1 MGTPLVIGGD
11 LPLDLESLVGQC
23 VAVLGIRGSGKS
35 NTAGVIFEE
44 LLKHQYPLTIVDI
57 DGEYYGLKERYEV
70 LVAGMGEGV
79 DVEVDVDCAPEI
91 AQASMERNVPVILDL
106 SGFLSS
112 ERTEFL
118 KSYLSTLWN
127 LAGKLRRPYVIAI
140 EEAHEFIP
148 QGVRTELKELITRVA
163 LRGRKRGLGAIIIS
177 QRSAKVE
184 KDVLSQAG
192 ILFLHRVVHEAD
204 MRVYG
209 ELLPWRKSEVKELV
223 SALET
228 GDCIFV
234 NGETVLPTH
243 VRKRETFHAGFT
255 PSLHVVVSPE
265 LRRVSESLLEAIG
278 RRGGATSPE
287 GTVAAK
293 PRGCEEGDPRD
304 EPLLVSAS
312 PDTRARQAALPA
324 EARRPLEGG
333 AVSTALLSPSSVPK
347 EAPPAG
353 PDVVQEPLPAGR
365 ASALAGPVGKDSEG
379 PLPEAV
385 RRHVERLVAR
395 LGRQTLLDRRFLA
408 FLVGSGPR
416 AYSAAQIA
424 AWTDCAP
431 GVIERTPPRD
441 LLEMGLVVR
450 ERRTDGVHYR
460 SNLKAFV
467 AREFGVYRPQIGPQE
482 LSWVAQ
488 SLRERLATLGGTA
501 RSAP

>member
-79 DVEVDVDCAPEI
+79 EVEVDVDCAPEI

-127 LAGKLRRPYVIAI
+127 LAGKLRRPYLIAI

-255 PSLHVVVSPE
+255 PSLHVVVSPA
-265 LRRVSESLLEAIG
+265 LQRVSESLLEAIG
-278 RRGGATSPE
+278 RRGGATAPE
-287 GTVAAK
+287 ETGAAR
-293 PRGCEEGDPRD
+293 PRGRGEATLGE

-312 PDTRARQAALPA
+312 PDTRARQAALRA
-324 EARRPLEGG
+324 EMRRPLEGG
-333 AVSTALLSPSSVPK
+333 AVSTALLSPSDGLN

-353 PDVVQEPLPAGR
+353 LKAVQEPRPAGP
-365 ASALAGPVGKDSEG
+365 LAISGPVGEDSEG

-431 GVIERTPPRD
+431 GLIECTPPRD
-441 LLEMGLVVR
+441 LLDMGLVVR

-460 SNLKAFV
+460 SNLNAFV
-467 AREFGVYRPQIGPQE
+467 AREFAVYRPQIGEQE
-482 LSWVAQ
+482 LHWVAQ

-501 RSAP
+501 RFAS

>member
-278 RRGGATSPE
+278 RRGGASSPE
-287 GTVAAK
+287 GTGAAE
-293 PRGCEEGDPRD
+293 PPGCGEAALREKSP
-304 EPLLVSAS
+304 LVSAS
-312 PDTRARQAALPA
+312 PDTRGRQAAFPT
-324 EARRPLEGG
+324 EARRPPEGG
-333 AVSTALLSPSSVPK
+333 AVSTALLSPSNALNEV
-347 EAPPAG
+347 PPAG
-353 PDVVQEPLPAGR
+353 PKAVQEPRPAGP
-365 ASALAGPVGKDSEG
+365 LAISGSVGEDPES

-395 LGRQTLLDRRFLA
+395 LGRQTLLARRFLS
-408 FLVGSGPR
+408 FLVGSGSR

-431 GVIERTPPRD
+431 GLIERTPPRD
-441 LLEMGLVVR
+441 LLDMGLVVR
-450 ERRTDGVHYR
+450 ERRTAGVHYR
-460 SNLKAFV
+460 SNLNAFV
-467 AREFGVYRPQIGPQE
+467 AREFGVYQPQIGLQE
-482 LSWVAQ
+482 LHWVAQ
-488 SLRERLATLGGTA
+488 LLRERLAALGGTA
-501 RSAP
+501 RPTT